1 MGSGRR
7 KVSWT
12 LCFLLLLLLEAASTK
27 NLWKRALPSRLAER
41 ARVSAQV
48 GGLLGAGGRWAIL
61 APHTRAGQGR
71 RLYLNRAKVGW
82 AGRWT
87 SQPSK
92 GSVPGNREARGP

>member
-1 MGSGRR
+1 MGSGQR

-12 LCFLLLLLLEAASTK
+12 LCFLLLLLLEATSTK

-48 GGLLGAGGRWAIL
+48 GGCWGPGGA
-61 APHTRAGQGR
+61 HMRAGQGR
-71 RLYLNRAKVGW
+71 RLYLNHAKVGW
-82 AGRWT
+82 AGRRT